1 MSRSNSSEQD
11 DSSSADGSSPNGS
24 SSGNRNGKVS
34 NKGGKSGTRQSAK
47 PRLSFHQKNTNHK
60 EAENKRRNA
69 IREQFRVLSTM
80 VENGEGLERSENLML
95 RKVVTQM
102 KRENTERRGLLAV
115 YEQRGLVVPE
125 DLRLSE
131 KEYGGPEWQQQN
143 LEEWCKAKGIKL
155 EDLEPE
161 VDGDDEWADRNEAD
175 DE

>member
-11 DSSSADGSSPNGS
+11 DSSSADGSNPTGS
-24 SSGNRNGKVS
+24 SSGHCNGKVS
-34 NKGGKSGTRQSAK
+34 NKASKSGTRQSAK

-69 IREQFRVLSTM
+69 IREQFIALSTM

-95 RKVVTQM
+95 KKVVTQM
-102 KRENTERRGLLAV
+102 KREITERRGLLAI
-115 YEQRGLVVPE
+115 YEQRGLVVPG

-131 KEYGGPEWQQQN
+131 KEYGGREWQQQY
-143 LEEWCKAKGIKL
+143 LEEWCKTKGIRL

-161 VDGDDEWADRNEAD
+161 ADGDDEWADQNEAED
-175 DE
+175 N